1 MHYVIGSGPSGIA
14 AAAALLDR
22 GVAVTMLDVGR
33 TVETERHAIVER
45 MSAREPEDWSPG
57 DRAAI
62 RSRVDAGD
70 GSLPLKTVY
79 GSTFPYAMD
88 ALRSIQQVGTNCL
101 QSFAKGGLSNV
112 WGAAVLPNVARDM
125 ADWPVSVDD
134 LAPHYQ
140 QVARLLPV
148 AAASDE
154 LAAQFPVHGAT
165 SAPLRPSR
173 QARALLTHLRRH
185 RRELES
191 AGIVFGQSRLAV
203 KSGSDDKD
211 RKACRYTGLC
221 LSGCPYAAIWNAADA
236 LDALRA
242 RAHFSYRPGLLVERV
257 ESLSGEGGV
266 RIHAIDD
273 DSGRHD
279 FVGRR
284 VLLACGPV
292 STIRIVIDSL
302 RAYDQSIGLQF
313 QPYFVLP
320 LMALRNVDGV
330 ETERLHTLAQV
341 FIEMVDDTISARTVH
356 LQVYTFNEFIRE
368 RVETVTSWLGP
379 GSGFARRR
387 LLGRLLAIQ
396 GYFHSAEAPQIAVT
410 STLDRARG
418 LAKLTLTAPPG
429 SQVPELVRR
438 VARKLARQARRIGA
452 VPLSPMSVIGKP
464 GDGNHVGGAFPLS
477 RTPGDLETDLLGQL
491 PRLPCVHIVDSSSLP
506 SLAATT
512 FTYTTM
518 AHAHRI
524 GDAVA
529 RLSQA

>member
-70 GSLPLKTVY
+70 RSLPLKTVY

-173 QARALLTHLRRH
+173 QAHALLTHMRRH
-185 RRELES
+185 PAGAGVGRDCLRAVAARSQEL
-191 AGIVFGQSRLAV
+191 
-203 KSGSDDKD
+203 
-211 RKACRYTGLC
+211 GLTTKIGNVSIHGTVLVG
-221 LSGCPYAAIWNAADA
+221 LSVGRIWNAAEA
-236 LDALRA
+236 LDALRT

-257 ESLSGEGGV
+257 ESLPGG
-266 RIHAIDD
+266 
-273 DSGRHD
+273 GR
-279 FVGRR
+279 
-284 VLLACGPV
+284 CV
-292 STIRIVIDSL
+292 ST
-302 RAYDQSIGLQF
+302 
-313 QPYFVLP
+313 
-320 LMALRNVDGV
+320 
-330 ETERLHTLAQV
+330 H
-341 FIEMVDDTISARTVH
+341 
-356 LQVYTFNEFIRE
+356 
-368 RVETVTSWLGP
+368 
-379 GSGFARRR
+379 RRR
-387 LLGRLLAIQ
+387 LGASRLRGRRSL
-396 GYFHSAEAPQIAVT
+396 PRV
-410 STLDRARG
+410 RARVDDPDRES
-418 LAKLTLTAPPG
+418 THCAPTTNRSG
-429 SQVPELVRR
+429 
-438 VARKLARQARRIGA
+438 
-452 VPLSPMSVIGKP
+452 
-464 GDGNHVGGAFPLS
+464 
-477 RTPGDLETDLLGQL
+477 
-491 PRLPCVHIVDSSSLP
+491 CSSSRVCSFP
-506 SLAATT
+506 
-512 FTYTTM
+512 
-518 AHAHRI
+518 
-524 GDAVA
+524 
-529 RLSQA
+529 